1 MTDKQIEKAI
11 AGKRNL
17 FFHGPAGV
25 GKSYWIIKYVA
36 THSNCLVC
44 APTGIAAL
52 NVGGPTAHQMFHIP
66 VPCFEGPSFAK
77 SKKGAI
83 TKAQLNLI
91 SKADTVIVD
100 EIPML
105 RNDAFSFMVKVIR
118 KAEKIKG
125 SKIRL
130 IVAGDLWQLPPVVTK
145 NDIKLLKKFGFHES
159 GYCFTTA
166 EWKSLNFQI
175 IELEDVKRQTDKEL
189 IEMLHQVRKGNVFVA
204 DYFNQFVRRDYDVE
218 ADTESIY
225 LCGTNAECN
234 RLNTEYLNS
243 LPGNTIA
250 LTADKSGRCSGSYI
264 EDIILVKEGAKVIF
278 TQNDSKKRFYNGAF
292 GYVKKV
298 YDDKVIVT
306 LPDGKDVFVE
316 KMENKL
322 YTYKASGS
330 DLMKNE
336 IGCIKQYPFKLGR
349 AITIHKAQ
357 GQTFDKMIISPEIFA
372 AGQLYVALSR
382 TRTKEGLILLDEIKP
397 EHFIVDENVLE
408 FVENGYKWN
417 DIPKK
422 PVAKKSVAKKTA
434 TKSTAKKTGTKKAG
448 TKKAVAKKTTTKTA
462 AKKSAA
468 KKTTTKKVAAKK
480 SVTKKPATKKVA
492 ATKAAAKSTAKK
504 TSTKSVAT
512 KTGTKVAAKKS
523 SIWD

>member
-11 AGKRNL
+11 AGKRNI

-25 GKSYWIIKYVA
+25 GKSYWIKKYVE
-36 THSNCLVC
+36 THNNCLVC

-52 NVGGPTAHQMFHIP
+52 NVGGQTVHQVFHIP

-77 SKKGAI
+77 NKKGAI

-91 SKADTVIVD
+91 SKADTIIVD
-100 EIPML
+100 EVPML
-105 RNDAFSFMVKVIR
+105 RNDAFSFMIKVIR
-118 KAEKIKG
+118 KAEKVKG

-130 IVAGDLWQLPPVVTK
+130 IVSGDLWQLPPVVK
-145 NDIKLLKKFGFHES
+145 KEDIKLLKKFGFHES

-166 EWKSLNFQI
+166 EWKSLNFQV

-189 IEMLHQVRKGNVFVA
+189 IEHLHQVRKGNTFEA
-204 DYFNQFVRRDYDVE
+204 DYFNQFVRHDYDIK

-234 RLNTEYLNS
+234 RINTEYLNS
-243 LPGNTIA
+243 LPGNAIA

-278 TQNDSKKRFYNGAF
+278 TQNDPKKRFYNGTF
-292 GYVKKV
+292 GFVKKV

-322 YTYKASGS
+322 YSYKASGN
-330 DLMKNE
+330 DLLLNE
-336 IGCIKQYPFKLGR
+336 IGCIKQYPFKLGK

-357 GQTFDKMIISPEIFA
+357 GQTFDKMIINPEIFA
-372 AGQLYVALSR
+372 AGQLYVVLSR
-382 TRTKEGLILLDEIKP
+382 IRSKEGLILLDEIKP
-397 EHFIVDENVLE
+397 EHFIVDENVLK
-408 FVENGYKWN
+408 FTENGYKWN

-422 PVAKKSVAKKTA
+422 SVAKKSVAKKTA
-434 TKSTAKKTGTKKAG
+434 TKSTVKKTGTKKPSTKTN
-448 TKKAVAKKTTTKTA
+448 TKKTVAKRTATKSM
-462 AKKSAA
+462 AKKSVT
-468 KKTTTKKVAAKK
+468 KKTVAKK
-480 SVTKKPATKKVA
+480 SVTKKPVTKKMVATKSA
-492 ATKAAAKSTAKK
+492 IKSVAKK
-504 TSTKSVAT
+504 TSTKPAAAKS
-512 KTGTKVAAKKS
+512 GTKVKN
-523 SIWD
+523 SIWE